1 GFRFIARL
9 LQQDS
14 LSSVALDPFPSALN
28 ARAKRVSK
36 VTSTNYALTSVL
48 ALLMDASP
56 RLRRG
61 LIRRV
66 ITDGDSISDLINDE
80 ERLDRYVRQNVIPS
94 WHPTSTCRM
103 GAAADPGAVTDPS
116 GRVHGLS
123 GLRIADA
130 SVMPFC
136 PRANTN
142 IPTIMVA
149 EKLADTVLKENR
161 KG

>member
-1 GFRFIARL
+1 EPEVDFNWLSDKRDAERLKQGFRFIVRL

-28 ARAKRVSK
+28 ARAKLVSK

-66 ITDGDSISDLINDE
+66 ITDGDSISDLVNDE
-80 ERLDRYVRQNVIPS
+80 KHLDRYIRQNVIPS
-94 WHPTSTCRM
+94 WHPTS
-103 GAAADPGAVTDPS
+103 
-116 GRVHGLS
+116 
-123 GLRIADA
+123 
-130 SVMPFC
+130 
-136 PRANTN
+136 
-142 IPTIMVA
+142 
-149 EKLADTVLKENR
+149 
-161 KG
+161 